1 MEIRGQTSWRLTK
14 RHTQL
19 LRGMQY
25 TSVTATKNIA
35 ATLGMTGNMIEGVDT
50 ATDPI
55 ARFQYRHLATQ
66 MLEVQCRIES

>member
-1 MEIRGQTSWRLTK
+1 
-14 RHTQL
+14 
-19 LRGMQY
+19 MQH
-25 TSVTATKNIA
+25 TSVATAKNIA
-35 ATLGMTGNMIEGVDT
+35 TTLGMTGNMIEGIDT

>member
-1 MEIRGQTSWRLTK
+1 
-14 RHTQL
+14 
-19 LRGMQY
+19 MQY